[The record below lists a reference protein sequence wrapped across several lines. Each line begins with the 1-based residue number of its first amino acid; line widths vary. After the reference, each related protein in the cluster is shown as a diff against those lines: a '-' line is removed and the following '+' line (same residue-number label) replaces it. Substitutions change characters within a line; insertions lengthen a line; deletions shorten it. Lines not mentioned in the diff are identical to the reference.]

1 MDVIMITI
9 REMDRLGIFETKK
22 LYEQALDFSYHA
34 RNPGEVDTLWIIF
47 SVFKM

>member
-22 LYEQALDFSYHA
+22 LYEQAFGF
-34 RNPGEVDTLWIIF
+34 R
-47 SVFKM
+47 